1 MLHPDLLRSFLAVV
15 DAGSFTAAGAALGL
29 RQSTISQHV
38 ARLETALGR
47 TLLAR
52 DTHRL
57 ALTPDGDALVGFARR
72 VMDAHGRLEGFF
84 SDAALRGS
92 IRLGTSEDFTLS
104 ALPEALGRFA
114 ARHSSVDLQL
124 TVGLSGVLYQAYDA
138 GELDVI
144 FVKRRR
150 GDTRGR
156 VAWREQLAW
165 VARPGYVPDPSLAL
179 PLVLYPQ
186 PSITRGLAI
195 AALEEAGR
203 SWRVACTSGSLS
215 GLRAAAEA
223 GLGVAPHSGRLVP
236 PGLAILP
243 DGDGL
248 PALGSI
254 EFVIIGPGAHH
265 TVAAALIDTI
275 LASVAGMGG

>member
-15 DAGSFTAAGAALGL
+15 DNGSFTGAGRALGL

-38 ARLETALGR
+38 ARLESALGR

-72 VMDAHGRLEGFF
+72 VMDANGRMEGFF
-84 SDAALRGS
+84 SGVALRGS

-114 ARHSSVDLQL
+114 AQHQSVDFQL

-150 GDTRGR
+150 GDGRGR
-156 VAWREQLAW
+156 VAWRERLAW
-165 VARPGYVPDPSLAL
+165 VARPGYVLEPSLPL
-179 PLVLYPQ
+179 PLVLYPP

-195 AALEEAGR
+195 AALEESGR

-248 PALGSI
+248 PPLGGI

-265 TVAAALIDTI
+265 IVAAALIETI
-275 LASVAGMGG
+275 LATIAAIGG